1 MAKVAENVWV
11 NENYGKFMYLL
22 FSFFFFFS
30 LKINVRMLE
39 NKYKKKFLSALFN
52 EMFKR

>member
-1 MAKVAENVWV
+1 MAKVAENVSV
-11 NENYGKFMYLL
+11 NENYGKFMYLFFL
-22 FSFFFFFS
+22 FSFFF